1 MVHRRRFVT
10 APRWLLPLLALFVVL
25 GHACELPAY
34 VNLVASAHSA
44 EDTGQHTHD
53 QTHDAQ
59 ISCDPL
65 DAVTTS
71 TGSAEVAPVLG
82 AAPAIPL
89 GGALPVRQV
98 ITSLTD
104 ATRLPSRPP
113 LFLLHA
119 SLLI

>member
-1 MVHRRRFVT
+1 MVHRHRFVT
-10 APRWLLPLLALFVVL
+10 APRWLLPLLAFLVVL

-34 VNLVASAHSA
+34 VNLVVSAHST
-44 EDTGQHTHD
+44 EDTGHHTHD
-53 QTHDAQ
+53 QTHEAQ
-59 ISCDPL
+59 ISCDPV
-65 DAVTTS
+65 DAVTTT
-71 TGSAEVAPVLG
+71 TGSAEARPVLG

-89 GGALPVRQV
+89 AGSLPVRQV

>member
-25 GHACELPAY
+25 GHTCELPAY
-34 VNLVASAHSA
+34 VNLVTSAHPT
-44 EDTGQHTHD
+44 EDTGHHTHD

-59 ISCDPL
+59 ISCDPV

-71 TGSAEVAPVLG
+71 TGCAEVEPVLG
-82 AAPAIPL
+82 AVPAIPL
-89 GGALPVRQV
+89 DGWLPVRLV
-98 ITSLTD
+98 ITSVAD